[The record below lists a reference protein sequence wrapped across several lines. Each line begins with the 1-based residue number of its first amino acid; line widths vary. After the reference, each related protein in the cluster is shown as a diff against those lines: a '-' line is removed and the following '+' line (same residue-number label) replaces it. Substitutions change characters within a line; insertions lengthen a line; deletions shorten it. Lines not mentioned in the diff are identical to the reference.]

1 MYDMSFSQEKPVNQS
16 KSAQHIIMYIH
27 VLVRVYCP
35 WYTVGIID
43 AVRLN
48 RSFRPTVDDI
58 IMDRAMQRAAY
69 KFALRKFFDRVVRSH
84 ARCDSHDSM

>member
-1 MYDMSFSQEKPVNQS
+1 MV
-16 KSAQHIIMYIH
+16 HCI
-27 VLVRVYCP
+27 
-35 WYTVGIID
+35 GIID

-58 IMDRAMQRAAY
+58 IMDRSMQRAVY

-84 ARCDSHDSM
+84 ARSDSHYSM

>member
-1 MYDMSFSQEKPVNQS
+1 
-16 KSAQHIIMYIH
+16 MYIH

-58 IMDRAMQRAAY
+58 IMDRAMQRAVY
-69 KFALRKFFDRVVRSH
+69 KFALRKFIDRVVRSH
-84 ARCDSHDSM
+84 ARCDSHYSM